1 MIAKWL
7 LPVGAL
13 LGGLLA
19 FQAPAGALTITTNQD
34 IDGVSTVNTVTN
46 TRTDEAITQVLVTGP
61 SGGLFVNPDFA
72 SSPPLADES

>member
-34 IDGVSTVNTVTN
+34 I
-46 TRTDEAITQVLVTGP
+46 EAITQVLITGP